1 METNTRIIAKAV
13 CWQASGLVV
22 MTTLGY
28 AFTGSVSQSG
38 MLALSTTIIGLVAFF
53 AHEKLWARI
62 PWGWTTAEPREA

>member
-22 MTTLGY
+22 MTSLGY
-28 AFTGSVSQSG
+28 AFTGSIGQSG
-38 MLALSTTIIGLVAFF
+38 MLALSTTIIGLIAFF

-62 PWGWTTAEPREA
+62 PWGRNTTATREA

>member
-38 MLALSTTIIGLVAFF
+38 MLALSTTLIGLISYI

-62 PWGWTTAEPREA
+62 PWGWISAETHEA

>member
-1 METNTRIIAKAV
+1 METNTRIIAKAA

-38 MLALSTTIIGLVAFF
+38 MLALSTTIVGLVAFF

-62 PWGWTTAEPREA
+62 PWGRITIATHEA